1 MYESESG
8 DIANSYVLRAP
19 HNVKPEDDEPSSTN
33 VSRSASRNRSRTISI
48 SKLIFSKD
56 HPTTDS
62 NANNRI
68 SDSVASNNKE
78 SNSAIGSQNDSII
91 RPQTSLSKLKSF
103 FRLSASSLS
112 IRQFESTDATKG
124 NGHGNSSS
132 TANSTTPT
140 LASTPS
146 NMDEIENLEI
156 SNNSSKSGTAAKDNN
171 NSNNIKENSNNYSR
185 AEGELGRKR
194 SVSSPVSSPR
204 NNRSNSNSI
213 TQQTIPEHGQ
223 APNRADSNG
232 QKIPQIITNS
242 PSSPPQRNRD
252 SPVVSSNL
260 YFAHQGLPPHL
271 EAGNNNNGHSAPMKQ
286 LLDDTVT
293 SNDLSVSLR
302 HNDSIISLGE
312 NGILKPPKAHKQSKF
327 SSSEESGSELEDKID
342 EEAADYQEVPEA
354 YNPVIAK
361 GATTPRTPNNEFNND
376 TDHLDI
382 SGSTGALQPPA
393 SPFQRTLR
401 RVASAPLVHRL
412 LSDAKS
418 TSQHV
423 SGSQGAINDNSE
435 EFDVN
440 KHIGEL
446 KITGRPRTYTQE
458 RMYSNAATKIMDVQ
472 VNPDCFE
479 KIRLLGKGD
488 VGKVY
493 LVREKL
499 SNKLYAMKILSKKEM
514 IERNKI
520 KRALAEQEILATSN
534 HPFIV
539 TLYHS
544 FQSNDYLYLCME
556 YCMGGEFFRALQ
568 TRETKSISEND
579 AKFYAAEV
587 TAALEYLHLMGFIY
601 RDLKPEN
608 ILLHQSGHIMLSDF
622 DLSKQSESAKN
633 PEIFFSKGSHLSS
646 TNNLGHHNGPTLDT
660 KACIDGFRT
669 NSFVGTEEYI
679 APEVIRGK
687 GHTSAVDWWT
697 LGIFIFEML
706 YGTTPFKGA
715 DRKKTFSNVL
725 KKDVKFPD
733 TQSVS
738 SNCRSLI
745 KKLLIKDEAKRLGSR
760 TGASEI
766 KNHVFFKST
775 QWALLRNQKP
785 PMIPVL
791 TKSTKKYPHL
801 KESDESAAKGFKNG
815 NVTNGTT
822 NGKKDDTNDPFA
834 NFSSVTLHY
843 SEPGFGAEPNPADES
858 VILNAQNG
866 VYTSVAYTMT
876 SGNNYSKV
884 SPQKQKGF
892 LKR

>member
-1 MYESESG
+1 M
-8 DIANSYVLRAP
+8 AMFNSIFQNDPKDSTTLKAP
-19 HNVKPEDDEPSSTN
+19 PNIKPESDDSHR
-33 VSRSASRNRSRTISI
+33 SRSISI
-48 SKLIFSKD
+48 SKFFFNKD
-56 HPTTDS
+56 HVDSTLSEHEQKSYESSLTPPPTEELHKQPS
-62 NANNRI
+62 FN
-68 SDSVASNNKE
+68 
-78 SNSAIGSQNDSII
+78 
-91 RPQTSLSKLKSF
+91 KLKSLF
-103 FRLSASSLS
+103 KFSSPV
-112 IRQFESTDATKG
+112 
-124 NGHGNSSS
+124 SSS
-132 TANSTTPT
+132 SSDRSPMKG
-140 LASTPS
+140 S
-146 NMDEIENLEI
+146 NDNYDVLGEPRSDSPNPEI
-156 SNNSSKSGTAAKDNN
+156 SE
-171 NSNNIKENSNNYSR
+171 NITDIPDTPPQN
-185 AEGELGRKR
+185 LGRKR
-194 SVSSPVSSPR
+194 SVSSPASSHNKFLTRIPSSPR
-204 NNRSNSNSI
+204 D
-213 TQQTIPEHGQ
+213 
-223 APNRADSNG
+223 A
-232 QKIPQIITNS
+232 K
-242 PSSPPQRNRD
+242 
-252 SPVVSSNL
+252 SSNIRIKLPESPKNDHLVASSL

-271 EAGNNNNGHSAPMKQ
+271 K
-286 LLDDTVT
+286 
-293 SNDLSVSLR
+293 SNQPKFEETGEDLSVSLR
-302 HNDSIISLGE
+302 HNHSVFSLDGT
-312 NGILKPPKAHKQSKF
+312 KPKAKQI
-327 SSSEESGSELEDKID
+327 SSDEKSASDEDNEHNERKCHRNEKNQKSHLNESHINESHNESRNHESSLNSQHTNSPLPNSPVTNSPLASPHLAYSRTTNKSYGADPIDKGPIKLTL
-342 EEAADYQEVPEA
+342 
-354 YNPVIAK
+354 NPP
-361 GATTPRTPNNEFNND
+361 T
-376 TDHLDI
+376 
-382 SGSTGALQPPA
+382 

-412 LSDAKS
+412 LSEPKADLK
-418 TSQHV
+418 
-423 SGSQGAINDNSE
+423 E
-435 EFDVN
+435 EEVFDVS

-446 KITGRPRTYTQE
+446 KLSGRPRTYTQE
-458 RMYSNAATKIMDVQ
+458 RMYSSASTKIMDVQ

-493 LVREKL
+493 LVREKI

-568 TRETKSISEND
+568 TRETKCISENE

-622 DLSKQSESAKN
+622 DLSKQSESSKF
-633 PEIFFSKGSHLSS
+633 PEISFNKSHLSS
-646 TNNLGHHNGPTLDT
+646 GGNHHHQNGPTLDT

-697 LGIFIFEML
+697 LGIFIYEML
-706 YGTTPFKGA
+706 YGTTPFKGS
-715 DRKKTFSNVL
+715 DRKKTFANVL
-725 KKDVKFPD
+725 KKDVKFLD
-733 TQSVS
+733 TQSIS
-738 SNCRSLI
+738 SNCKSLI
-745 KKLLIKDEAKRLGSR
+745 KKLLVKDEVKRLGSKA
-760 TGASEI
+760 GASDI

-791 TKSTKKYPHL
+791 AKSTKKYEKPAESVDL
-801 KESDESAAKGFKNG
+801 KTEDSVSSGTKSLAK
-815 NVTNGTT
+815 
-822 NGKKDDTNDPFA
+822 DANDPFA

-843 SEPGFGAEPNPADES
+843 NEGGQDSNDPMVFNSES
-858 VILNAQNG
+858 T

-876 SGNNYSKV
+876 SPNHR
-884 SPQKQKGF
+884 SPSKQKGF